1 MTTENRDFKG
11 VWIPKEIWLDER
23 LNATEKI
30 IFVEIDSLDSTERGC
45 WASNDYIA
53 AFCQCSARTVS
64 AAISKLTKLGYIY
77 VQSFDGRQRELKS
90 KYTPAP
96 IPRKN
101 CEAATHEQQNS
112 LANVAN
118 QHSKNCEADAQNMR
132 ESNTFT
138 NTTTNTMNNTEEKK
152 KVSKQGSFDAILAE
166 YTDDFETLDLLK
178 EWLKVRK
185 AKRAAMTDRAIQMNI
200 DKLDELAQAS
210 NMSVKEYLGEVIRKG
225 WAAFY
230 EIKQYNQP
238 VQQKQPVST
247 GGNIFLQIGKEQGSF

>member
-101 CEAATHEQQNS
+101 CEADTHEPQNS
-112 LANVAN
+112 LADVAI
-118 QHSKNCEADAQNMR
+118 QHSKNCEADMQELR
-132 ESNTFT
+132 ESNTVNKT
-138 NTTTNTMNNTEEKK
+138 SNNTVNKK
-152 KVSKQGSFDAILAE
+152 KKENVYDEILDSVIDAELKNL
-166 YTDDFETLDLLK
+166 YRDF
-178 EWLKVRK
+178 
-185 AKRAAMTDRAIQMNI
+185 IQMRVAIKAPMTTRALQMLI
-200 DKLDELAQAS
+200 DKVNQLEPTSIDRQKKMLENAIINNWKSVYPLKDDNGKKYGKTGIEVKAPEKDDVLAGI
-210 NMSVKEYLGEVIRKG
+210 L
-225 WAAFY
+225 
-230 EIKQYNQP
+230 
-238 VQQKQPVST
+238 
-247 GGNIFLQIGKEQGSF
+247 